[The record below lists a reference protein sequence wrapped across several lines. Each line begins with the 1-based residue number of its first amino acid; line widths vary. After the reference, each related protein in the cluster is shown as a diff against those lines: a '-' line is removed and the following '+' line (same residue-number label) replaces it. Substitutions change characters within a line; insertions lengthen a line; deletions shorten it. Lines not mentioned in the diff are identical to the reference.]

1 MPRYSIATRA
11 LLSSAAMLLLGLIFV
26 LPNGLQPVSQARPR
40 LQDAPVPSPT
50 VNPALGVDLRA
61 DDPTKFGD
69 PGARVTYNFAVTH
82 NLRDGVASCSSNTFS
97 FAVDGSTYTP
107 VPTSGTLTVAPNTTQ
122 FFAVTFRV
130 PTNAN
135 RGDSDD
141 AAIRVTCTSSTA
153 PVASDQELVV
163 TTATGPTPTP
173 TNTATITPTPSSTAT
188 STGPTLTPTPVCIDQ
203 AEPDNDPNSA
213 RELRPDVTFT
223 RVICPSGD
231 QDWYF
236 IGAISGKVYTI
247 DVPVM
252 ADGLDLSI
260 SIFDAAGNLIAFN
273 DDFPR
278 DNKASDIRPRI
289 QSWRAPATGRYNV
302 RVRDTAGGGAINLTY
317 NIIMNSESY
326 GPTPTLI
333 PELCTD
339 LFEPDGVPAQASLAV
354 IRETQ
359 PDHRLCP
366 SGDADWIRFF
376 AKVGAR
382 YVLRTAS
389 AARPGTDTVMVLTDR
404 DGVSI
409 LDVNDDVDNTLDS
422 RIEFTPE
429 VDGFY
434 FVQIKNVGDIGNQ
447 FISYDFF
454 FEPTGVVQPTSAP
467 RPPTATSEPGE
478 EEPTVTSATGTP
490 TPTVTPTG
498 TRSTPTTGT
507 GATPTRTLT
516 PTPTQCVDADP
527 SYPTCPTLNTINGLK
542 GQPPFVNGP
551 ATDFIDPAFERV
563 WSRTDQPIANGS
575 ANRTWMWGPTGLI
588 GRAEVY
594 QQSNGGARQVQ
605 YFDKARMEI
614 TDWQRDRAN
623 PWFVTNGL
631 LVREMI
637 EGRVQIGDGE
647 FMQRAAAEVGIAG
660 DASDP
665 QAPTY
670 ASLQKLL
677 GRVPNKIGTTAT
689 QMLRR
694 DGSTA
699 EAAARPEARLAYY
712 VPETGHHVAQVFWNF
727 LQSRGPV
734 GDGSRS
740 DVLIDWV
747 FAMGYPISEPYWT
760 RVNVSGVEQDVLMQA
775 FQRRVLTY
783 TPVIPQAGRSR
794 WATSVATIMRGA
806 TVGNPKA
813 GRICSQTVG
822 GHR

>member
-11 LLSSAAMLLLGLIFV
+11 LLSSAAMLLLGLIFI
-26 LPNGLQPVSQARPR
+26 LPSGLQPVSQARPR
-40 LQDAPVPSPT
+40 LQDAPVPTPT
-50 VNPALGVDLRA
+50 VNVALGVDIRA
-61 DDPTKFGD
+61 DDTTKFGD
-69 PGARVTYNFAVTH
+69 PGTRVTYNFAVTH
-82 NLRDGVASCSSNTFS
+82 NLRGDVASCNTNTFS
-97 FAVDGSTYTP
+97 FAVDGTQFA
-107 VPTSGTLTVAPNTTQ
+107 TSPARGSITVAPNSTQ
-122 FFAVTFRV
+122 SFAVVFLV
-130 PTNAN
+130 PANAD
-135 RGDSDD
+135 RGDFDD
-141 AAIRVTCTSSTA
+141 GTVTVTCSNTSTT
-153 PVASDQELVV
+153 PVATDQELIV
-163 TTATGPTPTP
+163 TTATGPTPTM

-188 STGPTLTPTPVCIDQ
+188 STGPTLTPTPVCIDP
-203 AEPDNDPNSA
+203 AESDNDPNSA

-231 QDWYF
+231 QDWYY
-236 IGAISGKVYTI
+236 IGAIAGKVYTI

-252 ADGLDLSI
+252 ANGLDLSI
-260 SIFDAAGNLIAFN
+260 SIFDTAGNLIAFN

-278 DNKASDIRPRI
+278 EDDASDIRPRV
-289 QSWRAPATGRYNV
+289 QSWRAPATARYNI
-302 RVRDTAGGGAINLTY
+302 RVRDTSGGGAINLTY
-317 NIIMNSESY
+317 NIILISESY

-339 LFEPDGVPAQASLAV
+339 LFEPDGVPQQASLAV

-366 SGDADWIRFF
+366 SGDADWVRFF

-382 YVLRTAS
+382 YVLRTES
-389 AARPGTDTVMVLTDR
+389 ESRPGTDTVMVLTDR

-409 LDVNDDVDNTLDS
+409 LDVNDDVDDTLDS
-422 RIEFTPE
+422 RIEFSPE

-454 FEPTGVVQPTSAP
+454 FDPTGVVEPTSAP
-467 RPPTATSEPGE
+467 RAPTATGEPDV
-478 EEPTVTSATGTP
+478 EEPTVTASTGTGTP
-490 TPTVTPTG
+490 TRTVTPTG
-498 TRSTPTTGT
+498 TRSTPTTTAT
-507 GATPTRTLT
+507 GSTPTPTRT
-516 PTPTQCVDADP
+516 PTPTDTDECIELDPGDP
-527 SYPTCPTLNTINGLK
+527 SYPICQQSTINGLK
-542 GQPPFVNGP
+542 GQPPFINGP
-551 ATDFIDPAFERV
+551 AKAFIDPAFEQV
-563 WSRTDQPIANGS
+563 WSRTDRPIANNK
-575 ANRTWMWGPTGLI
+575 ANRTWMWGPSGLV
-588 GRAEVY
+588 GRVEIY
-594 QQSNGGARQVQ
+594 QQAPAGARQVQ

-614 TDWQRDRAN
+614 TDWKRDRAN

-637 EGRVQIGDGE
+637 EGRVQIGDSE
-647 FMQRAAAEVGIAG
+647 FIQRAAAEIGIAG

-665 QAPTY
+665 QSPTY

-677 GRVPNKIGTTAT
+677 GRVPEKLGTTAT

-712 VPETGHHVAQVFWNF
+712 VPETGHHVAQVFWDF

-734 GDGSRS
+734 GDGSRE

-760 RVNVSGVEQDVLMQA
+760 RVKIGGVEQDVLMQA

-783 TPVIPQAGRSR
+783 TP
-794 WATSVATIMRGA
+794 
-806 TVGNPKA
+806 GNPA
-813 GRICSQTVG
+813 GWQVEMGNVG
-822 GHR
+822 RHYYLWRYGRQP